1 MRLNQG
7 GFMKLILTFVLA
19 LSAAG
24 ALAQEDLNTLKSKAN
39 SHLNK
44 KLSSLETA
52 KSCINSA
59 DSIEKFKACKYDM
72 YEDMKKNKKQAMEEK
87 VDDSSSEE

>member
-1 MRLNQG
+1 
-7 GFMKLILTFVLA
+7 MKLILTFVLA

>member
-1 MRLNQG
+1 
-7 GFMKLILTFVLA
+7 MKLILTFVLA

-24 ALAQEDLNTLKSKAN
+24 ALAQEDLNTMKSKAN
-39 SHLNK
+39 AHLNK

-59 DSIEKFKACKYDM
+59 DSVEKFKACKYDM
-72 YEDMKKNKKQAMEEK
+72 HEEMKKNKKQAMEEK
-87 VDDSSSEE
+87 MNETSEE

>member
-1 MRLNQG
+1 
-7 GFMKLILTFVLA
+7 MKLILTFVLA

-24 ALAQEDLNTLKSKAN
+24 ALAQEDLNTMKTKAN
-39 SHLNK
+39 AHLNK
-44 KLSSLETA
+44 KLSSLESA

-72 YEDMKKNKKQAMEEK
+72 HEDMKKNKRQAMEEK
-87 VDDSSSEE
+87 MNESSEE